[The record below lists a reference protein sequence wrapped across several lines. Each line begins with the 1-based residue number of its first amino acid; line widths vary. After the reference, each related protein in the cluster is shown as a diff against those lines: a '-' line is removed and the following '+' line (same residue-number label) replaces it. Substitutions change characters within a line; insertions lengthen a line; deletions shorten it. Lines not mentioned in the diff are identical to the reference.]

1 MFGILAFAEGA
12 FAELTDTGNIEVS
25 AIGVNATGGVGALSA
40 QGTTLLQVSG
50 VSGTATLGDE
60 VVSIDLLQQQQAWQA
75 LLHWAM
81 KL

>member
-12 FAELTDTGNIEVS
+12 FAELTETGNIEIS

-50 VSGTATLGDE
+50 VESTSALGDE
-60 VVSIDLLQQQQAWQA
+60 TKLIDFTSTATG
-75 LLHWAM
+75 
-81 KL
+81 

>member
-12 FAELTDTGNIEVS
+12 FAELTTTGSIEVS

-50 VSGTATLGDE
+50 VLGTATLGL
-60 VVSIDLLQQQQAWQA
+60 SLI
-75 LLHWAM
+75 HI
-81 KL
+81 